1 MKKSLASDNCSGVHP
16 KILEYIVEI
25 NNGHCPAYGED
36 SYTSQAVEEVK
47 NYFGDVKAYFVY
59 NGTGANVLALDAMKG
74 KASSVICADTAH
86 IFSDET
92 GAPSKITGMQLFPV
106 QNINGKLDLEAVK
119 KYVSYRNSF
128 HKPNPSIISISQT
141 TETGTVYSLE
151 EIKEIGKF
159 AKENGM
165 LFHMD
170 GARISNAAVSLGCS
184 FKEMTSDLGVDVLCL
199 GGTKNGLMMGEVI
212 VFFNEELAENFLKLR
227 KQDLQL
233 NSKMRFLS
241 AQFIPYLR
249 NNIWYESAK
258 NANDMAKYLSEE
270 LKKNGIVIVNKVE
283 ANTIFAI
290 LPKQIIKPLQE
301 FCHFHVW
308 DEDKNEVR
316 FVTSFDIEKNDI
328 DLFISKLKSLTEGI

>member
-1 MKKSLASDNCSGVHP
+1 MNKSLASDNCSGVHP
-16 KILEYIVEI
+16 KILQYIVEV
-25 NNGHCPAYGED
+25 NNGHCSAYGED
-36 SYTSQAVEEVK
+36 SYTKEAVEEVK
-47 NYFGDVKAYFVY
+47 KYFGDVKAYFVY

-74 KASSVICADTAH
+74 RASSVICADTAH

-92 GAPSKITGMQLFPV
+92 GAPSKITGMQLFPI
-106 QNINGKLDLEAVK
+106 QNIDGKLDLKSVK
-119 KYVSYRNSF
+119 KYISYKNSF

-170 GARISNAAVSLGCS
+170 GARISNAAASLGCS
-184 FKEMTSDLGVDVLCL
+184 FKEMTVDLGVDVLCF

-212 VFFNEELAENFLKLR
+212 IFFNKDLAENFLKLR

-249 NNIWYESAK
+249 DNIWYESAK
-258 NANDMAKYLSEE
+258 NANDMADYLSKE
-270 LKKNGIVIVNKVE
+270 LKDNGLIIMNKVE

-290 LPKQIIKPLQE
+290 LPKGIIKSLQE
-301 FCHFHVW
+301 FCHFHIW
-308 DEDKNEVR
+308 DDDKNIVR
-316 FVTSFDIEKNDI
+316 FVTSFDIEKSDI
-328 DLFISKLKSLTEGI
+328 DQFISKLKSLTEEI